1 MTEPR
6 GKHRRHLQYPW
17 SRALVPG
24 WVHLTQGRVI
34 PGLLGLALFFGLLAS
49 LVIVVLLA
57 LLKPD
62 VLTSAAVTTGTL
74 NLLFKALI
82 VIGAVYVLASLINFI
97 SMRSDSRF
105 KKSRVGVGVVL
116 FAILFQSVS
125 FGAAAAGVNLQRQF
139 MNSLFVDP
147 NALSNDDGSATSQA
161 YQRPLSGRINVLLLG
176 GDAGQNRWGLRPDS
190 ISVAN
195 IDLATG
201 RIVMVGIPRN
211 LERAQFS
218 AGSPMLE
225 PFPNGYDCGDRCLI
239 NAIYT
244 YATGHKSLY
253 SDPKYAGKDPGVEA
267 MREVVQ
273 GTLGIDIDYFVI
285 IDMMGFADIVNAVGG
300 VDVNVPRRVVTQY
313 GKVYEPGCQHMTG
326 RQALLFARTRKDS
339 NDYNRMAKQRLVQ
352 EALLRQIN
360 PLDLFRAYS
369 TVARNGSKYI
379 TTDLPEPVVAD
390 LLRVAVKSRH
400 ASFASLDLVPPR
412 ISVVH
417 PDIEAIHAMVKKAIS
432 TGTAPKN
439 PQGFASPGPT
449 TAATKAPISSGQT
462 YAKTKPCK

>member
-1 MTEPR
+1 MTESKGR
-6 GKHRRHLQYPW
+6 HRRHVQYPW

-34 PGLLGLALFFGLLAS
+34 PGLLGLGLFFGLVVS
-49 LVIVVLLA
+49 LIVIVGLA

-62 VLTSAAVTTGTL
+62 VLTSAAVTTTTL
-74 NLLFKALI
+74 NFVFKAL
-82 VIGAVYVLASLINFI
+82 VVLGAVYALASLINFF
-97 SMRSDSRF
+97 SMRGDSRF

-116 FAILFQSVS
+116 FAIIFQSLS
-125 FGAAAAGVNLQRQF
+125 FGAAAAGVNVQRKLI
-139 MNSLFVDP
+139 NSLFVDP
-147 NALSNDDGSATSQA
+147 NALATSDGSATSA
-161 YQRPLSGRINVLLLG
+161 ANQRPLTGRVNVLLLG

-195 IDLATG
+195 IDLETG

-211 LERAQFS
+211 LERAVFS
-218 AGSPMLE
+218 KGSPMLG

-244 YATGHKSLY
+244 YATGHSSLY
-253 SDPKYAGKDPGVEA
+253 SDSKYAGKDPGIEA

-285 IDMMGFADIVNAVGG
+285 VDMMGFARIVDAVGG
-300 VDVNVPRRVVTQY
+300 VNVNVPRRVVTQY

-352 EALLRQIN
+352 ESLLRQVN
-360 PLDLFRAYS
+360 PLDLFRVYS
-369 TVARNGSKYI
+369 EIANNGSKYI
-379 TTDLPEPVVAD
+379 TTDLPESVVAD
-390 LLRVAVKSRH
+390 LIRVAVKSRH

-417 PDIEAIHAMVKKAIS
+417 PDIDAIHAMVKTAIS
-432 TGTAPKN
+432 TGKAPKN

-449 TAATKAPISSGQT
+449 TAPSKAPISSGQT

>member
-6 GKHRRHLQYPW
+6 GRHRRHLQYPW

-34 PGLLGLALFFGLLAS
+34 PGLLGIALFFGLIIGFALI
-49 LVIVVLLA
+49 VILA

-62 VLTSAAVTTGTL
+62 VLTSAAVTTSTL
-74 NLLFKALI
+74 NIIFKAI
-82 VIGAVYVLASLINFI
+82 VVIGAIYALASLVNFI
-97 SMRSDSRF
+97 SMRGDSRF
-105 KKSRVGVGVVL
+105 KKSRLGIGVVL
-116 FAILFQSVS
+116 FAIVFQSLG
-125 FGAAAAGVNLQRQF
+125 FGAAAAGVNVQRKLI
-139 MNSLFVDP
+139 NSLFVDP
-147 NALSNDDGSATSQA
+147 NALANGDGTVTSAANQK
-161 YQRPLSGRINVLLLG
+161 PLTGRINVLLLG

-201 RIVMVGIPRN
+201 RIVMIGIPRN
-211 LERAQFS
+211 LERAVFS
-218 AGSPMLE
+218 KGSPMLE

-253 SDPKYAGKDPGVEA
+253 SDAKYAGKDPGVEA

-285 IDMMGFADIVNAVGG
+285 VDMMGFAGIVDSVGG

-352 EALLRQIN
+352 ESLLRQIN

-369 TVARNGSKYI
+369 EIASNGSKYI

-390 LLRVAVKSRH
+390 LIRVAVKSRH

-417 PDIEAIHAMVKKAIS
+417 PDIEAIHAMVAKAIT

-449 TAATKAPISSGQT
+449 TAATKAPISSNQT

>member
-34 PGLLGLALFFGLLAS
+34 AGMLALAVFWLLALGLVAVVFLALF
-49 LVIVVLLA
+49 
-57 LLKPD
+57 KPD
-62 VLTSAAVTTGTL
+62 VLTSAAVTTSTL
-74 NLLFKALI
+74 NRIFLFLVI
-82 VIGAVYVLASLINFI
+82 VGGVYVVASLVNLM

-105 KKSRVGVGVVL
+105 RKSRIGIGVVL
-116 FAILFQSVS
+116 TAIVLQSLG
-125 FGAAAAGVNLQRQF
+125 FGAAAAGVNMQRNL
-139 MNSLFVDP
+139 MHSLFVDP
-147 NALSNDDGSATSQA
+147 NALNANGDGTASAA
-161 YQRPLSGRINVLLLG
+161 DLKPLTGRINVLLLG
-176 GDAGQNRWGLRPDS
+176 GDAGANRWAVRPDS

-195 IDLATG
+195 IDFSTG

-211 LERAQFS
+211 LERAVF
-218 AGSPMLE
+218 AKGSPMLG
-225 PFPNGYDCGDRCLI
+225 PFPHGYDCGHTCLI

-244 YATGHKSLY
+244 YASGHSSLY
-253 SDPKYAGKDPGVEA
+253 SDAKYNGKIPGVEA
-267 MREVVQ
+267 TREAVE
-273 GTLGIDIDYFVI
+273 GTLGITVDYFAMV
-285 IDMMGFADIVNAVGG
+285 DMMGFANIVDSVGG
-300 VDVNVPRRVVTQY
+300 VNVNVPRRVVTQY

-339 NDYNRMAKQRLVQ
+339 SDYNRMAKQRLVQ
-352 EALLRQIN
+352 ESLLRQIDPIN
-360 PLDLFRAYS
+360 LFRAYS
-369 TVARNGSKYI
+369 EVARNGSQYI
-379 TTDLPEPVVAD
+379 TTDLPEPIVAD
-390 LLRVAVKSRH
+390 LLRVATKSRH

-417 PDIEAIHAMVKKAIS
+417 PNIDEIHAMVEKAIA

-449 TAATKAPISSGQT
+449 TAPSKAPLSSGQT